1 MCLKNISSKSKS
13 DGSAVMY
20 KVFIHT
26 VAREDSEKA
35 FLVSPFEYTP
45 LTDDILGGKAEYAAD
60 RRCLPESL
68 FDETSVMLRGKIS
81 DGFVHGYADKRS
93 ALKDLYRFYATKFAA
108 AALIKCRI
116 PEGEVY
122 YDGDFDNDET
132 VRVRATRAV
141 TVERIEEMYVDR
153 MTEEDHERY
162 GDYHMFVR
170 KNQSPR
176 RCVAF
181 LKRMYGKTDPRQ
193 LENDSV
199 ITVFAEYM
207 SPDEN
212 PDSIPDDSIPD
223 LYNQ

>member
-13 DGSAVMY
+13 DGDAVMY

-45 LTDDILGGKAEYAAD
+45 LTDDIIGGKAEYAAD

-93 ALKDLYRFYATKFAA
+93 ALKDLYGFYATEFAA
-108 AALIKCRI
+108 AALVKCRI
-116 PEGEVY
+116 PEGETY
-122 YDGDFDNDET
+122 YDGNFDDDET
-132 VRVRATRAV
+132 VRVRAARAV
-141 TVERIEEMYVDR
+141 RVERVEEMYVHR
-153 MTEEDHERY
+153 MTEEDHEKY
-162 GDYHMFVR
+162 GEYHVFVR

-181 LKRMYGKTDPRQ
+181 LRRMYGKTDPWKN
-193 LENDSV
+193 ENDSV
-199 ITVFAEYM
+199 IPKFPRYM
-207 SPDEN
+207 SPDED
-212 PDSIPDDSIPD
+212 PDSIPD

>member
-1 MCLKNISSKSKS
+1 MCLKNISRKAKS
-13 DGSAVMY
+13 DGDAVMY
-20 KVFIHT
+20 KVFIHPDT
-26 VAREDSEKA
+26 CDENEKA

-45 LTDDILGGKAEYAAD
+45 LTDDILSGKAEYAAD
-60 RRCLPESL
+60 RRYLPESL
-68 FDETSVMLRGKIS
+68 YKEITVITNDKIGN
-81 DGFVHGYADKRS
+81 GFVHGYADKRS
-93 ALKDLYRFYATKFAA
+93 ALKDLYRFYTSKFTA
-108 AALIKCRI
+108 AALVKCRI

-141 TVERIEEMYVDR
+141 TVERVEEMYVDR
-153 MTEEDHERY
+153 MTEEDHEKY
-162 GDYHMFVR
+162 GAYHMFVR

-181 LKRMYGKTDPRQ
+181 LKRMYGKTDPWQ

-199 ITVFAEYM
+199 ITVFSKCMTMEEA
-207 SPDEN
+207 SDN
-212 PDSIPDDSIPD
+212 LPD

>member
-13 DGSAVMY
+13 DGDAVMY

-26 VAREDSEKA
+26 VVREDSEKA
-35 FLVSPFEYTP
+35 FLISPFERVP
-45 LTDDILGGKAEYAAD
+45 LTNDVLGGKAEYAAD

-93 ALKDLYRFYATKFAA
+93 ALKDLYGFYATEFAA
-108 AALIKCRI
+108 AALVKCRI
-116 PEGEVY
+116 PEGETY
-122 YDGDFDNDET
+122 YDGDFDDDET

-153 MTEEDHERY
+153 MTEEDHEKY
-162 GDYHMFVR
+162 GEYHVFVR

-181 LKRMYGKTDPRQ
+181 LKRMYGKTDPWQ
-193 LENDSV
+193 PENDSV
-199 ITVFAEYM
+199 ITVFSKCMTMEEA
-207 SPDEN
+207 S
-212 PDSIPDDSIPD
+212 DSIPD